1 MNKQVPDILSDQA
14 QSHLNRTI
22 LKLAWPAILE
32 QFLIC
37 MASLADTA
45 MVGSIGASATA
56 AVAVN
61 ISSIWLINGFITS
74 LSVGF
79 SYLISHAVG
88 SGDDA
93 RSRRITAQG
102 LVCAA
107 ILGLLLALGVELIC
121 HPLPIWLGAA
131 PEVIPQAQRYM
142 QIIGYGLTAQT
153 LSVVLSAIFRSAG
166 NTRIPLA
173 ANLTSNA
180 ANIVGNFFLIYP
192 ARSLTIGSHTIS
204 IWGAGL
210 GVAGAACSTM
220 LSQMLLLVIL
230 LVFLTTAKTP
240 IRLNPFHTDYHVE
253 RQVLGQLW
261 HISIPV
267 LLERLT
273 LTSGQ
278 VALTAMISGLGTISL
293 AAHYLTNQTEGLL
306 YLPAYGFAYTATALV
321 GQALVPDAGIWRT
334 GSPSASAGSVLPL
347 LSRPA
352 CRLPFF
358 QGQSSACSAGSLR
371 SLPWA
376 AKRCLLR
383 QPRKSSSA
391 LPSSLA
397 ASAAAPAMC
406 VSPFW

>member
-1 MNKQVPDILSDQA
+1 MNKQAPDILSDQA

-88 SGDDA
+88 SGDDD

-107 ILGLLLALGVELIC
+107 VLGLLLALGVELIC

-153 LSVVLSAIFRSAG
+153 LSVVLLRDFSFCRKHADPAG
-166 NTRIPLA
+166 
-173 ANLTSNA
+173 
-180 ANIVGNFFLIYP
+180 
-192 ARSLTIGSHTIS
+192 
-204 IWGAGL
+204 
-210 GVAGAACSTM
+210 C
-220 LSQMLLLVIL
+220 
-230 LVFLTTAKTP
+230 
-240 IRLNPFHTDYHVE
+240 
-253 RQVLGQLW
+253 
-261 HISIPV
+261 
-267 LLERLT
+267 
-273 LTSGQ
+273 
-278 VALTAMISGLGTISL
+278 
-293 AAHYLTNQTEGLL
+293 
-306 YLPAYGFAYTATALV
+306 
-321 GQALVPDAGIWRT
+321 
-334 GSPSASAGSVLPL
+334 
-347 LSRPA
+347 
-352 CRLPFF
+352 
-358 QGQSSACSAGSLR
+358 QSDL
-371 SLPWA
+371 
-376 AKRCLLR
+376 
-383 QPRKSSSA
+383 
-391 LPSSLA
+391 
-397 ASAAAPAMC
+397 
-406 VSPFW
+406 

>member
-1 MNKQVPDILSDQA
+1 MSKQTPDILSAQA
-14 QSHLNRTI
+14 QKHINLTI

-88 SGDDA
+88 SGDEA
-93 RSRRITAQG
+93 RSRQITAQG
-102 LVCAA
+102 LVCSA
-107 ILGLLLALGVELIC
+107 ILGLLLALGVELVC

-180 ANIVGNFFLIYP
+180 ANIIGNFFLIYP
-192 ARSLTIGSHTIS
+192 ARTLSFGGHTIS
-204 IWGAGL
+204 VFGAGL

-220 LSQMLLLVIL
+220 LS
-230 LVFLTTAKTP
+230 
-240 IRLNPFHTDYHVE
+240 
-253 RQVLGQLW
+253 
-261 HISIPV
+261 
-267 LLERLT
+267 
-273 LTSGQ
+273 
-278 VALTAMISGLGTISL
+278 
-293 AAHYLTNQTEGLL
+293 
-306 YLPAYGFAYTATALV
+306 
-321 GQALVPDAGIWRT
+321 
-334 GSPSASAGSVLPL
+334 
-347 LSRPA
+347 SR
-352 CRLPFF
+352 F
-358 QGQSSACSAGSLR
+358 
-371 SLPWA
+371 
-376 AKRCLLR
+376 
-383 QPRKSSSA
+383 RKSVSSM
-391 LPSSLA
+391 P
-397 ASAAAPAMC
+397 
-406 VSPFW
+406 